1 MYYFCDND
9 VTRTFGVDMKHN
21 IAIALLLFISCALFA
36 QADLQ
41 VLAIIKLNKN
51 EPITLRQ
58 LKIRVESYQKQRGS
72 PLNTED
78 RKKVLEAMIQEKL
91 VIQAAANA
99 GINVTDSM
107 VDQYFLQSVSQSV
120 GKQVTE
126 SEFAELIKQN
136 TNMSLDDYM
145 KQQSGM
151 NVSEYKGYLK
161 NQLIAQQ
168 YVVSQKKDEIQKI
181 APSDEEIRGFYELNK
196 TSFVWSD
203 MLKMFLVVVPKAKD
217 TEKARK
223 KANELFEGLKNKKM
237 TIAQITTES
246 KKEKSIF
253 QAGEL
258 LLNKNQQSAQQLGV
272 SYAELLELFKK
283 DIGFV
288 STIVE
293 QDTNFQFYTVIKK
306 YDAKML
312 ALSDIVR
319 PETTTTVYDYVKQSL
334 GQQKQME
341 FLTSAATEI
350 AKSLD
355 TSGNV
360 ERKKTGGDLDK
371 ILSW

>member
-1 MYYFCDND
+1 
-9 VTRTFGVDMKHN
+9 MKHS
-21 IAIALLLFISCALFA
+21 IAIAICMLMTYAIFA
-36 QADLQ
+36 QSDLQ

-51 EPITLRQ
+51 EPITVRQ
-58 LKIRVESYQKQRGS
+58 LKTRVESYQKQRGS

-91 VIQAAANA
+91 VIQAASKA
-99 GINVTDSM
+99 GLNVTDSM

-126 SEFAELIKQN
+126 AEFAELIKQN

-151 NVSEYKGYLK
+151 TVSDYKNYLK

-168 YVVSQKKDEIQKI
+168 YVVSQKKDEMQKI

-223 KANELFEGLKNKKM
+223 KATELFEALKNKKM
-237 TIAQITTES
+237 STAQITAES

-272 SYAELLELFKK
+272 SYGELLELFKK
-283 DIGFV
+283 DVGFV
-288 STIVE
+288 STTVE

-312 ALSDIVR
+312 GLSDIVR
-319 PETTTTVYDYVKQSL
+319 PDTTTTVYDYIKQSL

-341 FLTSAATEI
+341 FLTAAATEI
-350 AKSLD
+350 AKTLD
-355 TSGNV
+355 TSSNV
-360 ERKKTGGDLDK
+360 ERKKTGNDLDK
-371 ILSW
+371 VLSW

>member
-1 MYYFCDND
+1 
-9 VTRTFGVDMKHN
+9 MKHN